1 MDMVSM
7 SFLWRCAMQVYKF
20 ELYDLLTEK
29 LVMGTELDEP
39 NPMVDAEFWT
49 RFMQGDVVMVHA
61 GIYNEGV

>member
-1 MDMVSM
+1 
-7 SFLWRCAMQVYKF
+7 MQVYKF
-20 ELYDLLTEK
+20 ELYDLLTET